1 VSFPDAALA
10 SYRVK
15 PQPAYRRSLPADL
28 PYARGPGVAAR
39 ALPSGSV
46 ATRPKVMVNEGAK
59 VIGLGSGKAVGWPAS
74 FGAIALPVSPSP
86 GHHSFELPEAVPA
99 IAWPVALKFPEKRS
113 P

>member
-1 VSFPDAALA
+1 MRREFQLPERDVEFLNA
-10 SYRVK
+10 SGRDWETLR
-15 PQPAYRRSLPADL
+15 Q
-28 PYARGPGVAAR
+28 G
-39 ALPSGSV
+39 
-46 ATRPKVMVNEGAK
+46 
-59 VIGLGSGKAVGWPAS
+59 GKAGGWPAS